1 MQSSVSS
8 RPSSVAAI
16 SRTYTPGP
24 ASPLQSTG
32 QVRITYT
39 LAQSLLSS
47 PHSAVMLDSLR
58 SKLQPLRNLH
68 WRPSAGTLPGS
79 SIRTVQYLDAELV
92 PLDQGVS
99 SARLSTVE
107 GLGASGS
114 VGGEG
119 GRSQI
124 PGTVLGKPF
133 INLWLGMCEDA
144 DTYKNVIRRQLKHWV
159 ASVTTQSKRDQEWL
173 IVLVT
178 VSSPGQDTAGS
189 GGKRLFQMKG
199 SIIDRMRADFTLAK
213 RDRCVQLNYVSG
225 GQEDPAAWTELIA
238 KIKEAI
244 VTTLDGR
251 VAERMDDVRRT
262 EAQRAVPGWNF
273 CTFFVLK
280 ESIAESFE
288 GMTLLDA
295 ALVQYSELEASFY
308 QVLKGKSEKNLSWFG
323 KLGGTAPGDDAAPL
337 LSVTKKPYRDLIMS
351 NAISVFDFRCY
362 LLARQC
368 LLLAKMGA
376 IADVASKAARFISS
390 FARTLRENENSLN
403 EPFLE
408 SWIYSC
414 SLNVVD
420 ECDAWMMG
428 ASGQES
434 VLDTKDVSYTAAKCE
449 LLELARAQLDKIGIR
464 AGHLPQTVPF
474 TTSLPDQ
481 PPKSR
486 PTSASYDP
494 HAAIDPNDEDFKRL
508 SRTGVTN
515 PSLLQAIEGPTEFD
529 KLYKQLVARAID
541 TCVTSGRT
549 RSAAR
554 LKGIL
559 AALHLHRDELS
570 DASSIYSD
578 LPSHYIEQHWSV
590 LESYTRTQHLD
601 VDKPSQ
607 QRPDEDWVRRALAL
621 LKADL
626 LVPEAV
632 RTEATMNR
640 VARLFEEVLKATNDL
655 SSDIVIGDFTPL
667 VARVVSGT
675 ARLDGT
681 RDGSALAVSVTNI
694 LPLTISLEHIR
705 VVLTGCDGA
714 RLAFEHWP
722 TQLPSGDSMLT
733 LFCPD
738 PIPGLFATAEHE
750 YQISRLVFKQQCP
763 EPMHKSSFVKRPLSE
778 ARTVVRVPV
787 DQRAVELGLQI
798 PRHVILGDQR
808 VLFRVRAGRN
818 SLKSGTMRASS
829 PGNQIKY
836 TLDLAKVVDNDSG
849 QVEFSKDG
857 IVVGNLSPDQELAF
871 SVPYVGSPRNDE
883 LEAVL
888 SFTYTTISQPD
899 VTRNVKARCKAYV
912 GLPLIVNIN
921 DKFRN
926 QKSVEK
932 GLSSVMLILS
942 LRLFTNV
949 VIHSANQELVRVA
962 KATLRNN
969 LVPGKLAIK
978 PCRRSP
984 VSVVVR
990 PSRPAPFLFQIE
1002 ASNPNEQ
1009 PVGETLQLVI
1019 AYRSLHEDLAQII
1032 RGAIDASAVNSSN
1045 PRLQKQQRE
1054 TIKAALLEDA
1064 TWIDMFELVRLSPA
1078 NTDLG
1083 PWAQQLV
1090 EKAPVKLD
1098 ARSVAEAIEDMR
1110 TIDLESQ
1117 SDERSEASKWRTVTM
1132 PFDVPLMNIVNRVR
1146 ISPHIDL
1153 GVQKYAGQPID
1164 VTLTITSSFHWSGLG
1179 QEGESGT
1186 IMRYDVAC
1194 EMDSGWLVCGPKRG
1208 EYMATDGGEHAIQL
1222 TLLPLRHG
1230 TLSLPVVSVEPIG
1243 TSEGGRRPSCE
1254 TWQADGAKK
1263 IVVLPRNARSTF
1275 VLAMPIAVA

>member
-1 MQSSVSS
+1 MQVPTS
-8 RPSSVAAI
+8 RPSSAATI
-16 SRTYTPGP
+16 SRTYTPAPPSP
-24 ASPLQSTG
+24 AVPGLPSNG

-39 LAQSLLSS
+39 LAQSLQSS
-47 PHSAVMLDSLR
+47 PHSAVILDSLR

-92 PLDQGVS
+92 PLDLGPS
-99 SARLSTVE
+99 SGRLSTVE
-107 GLGASGS
+107 GLG
-114 VGGEG
+114 VGAEG

-144 DTYKNVIRRQLKHWV
+144 DTYKNVIRRQLKDWV

-178 VSSPGQDTAGS
+178 ISSPGQDAAGS

-213 RDRCVQLNYVSG
+213 RDRCVQLNYISG
-225 GQEDPAAWTELIA
+225 GQEDPAAWTDLIA
-238 KIKEAI
+238 KIKDAI

-295 ALVQYSELEASFY
+295 ALLQYSELEASFY
-308 QVLKGKSEKNLSWFG
+308 QVLKEKNLSWFG
-323 KLGGTAPGDDAAPL
+323 KLGGTTPGDDAAPL

-376 IADVASKAARFISS
+376 IPDVASKAARFISS

-414 SLNVVD
+414 ALNVVD
-420 ECDAWMMG
+420 ECDAWIMG

-434 VLDTKDVSYTAAKCE
+434 ISDATDVSYSAAKCE

-464 AGHLPQTVPF
+464 AGHLPRTAPF

-486 PTSASYDP
+486 PTSASFDP
-494 HAAIDPNDEDFKRL
+494 HAPASDPNDPDYKRL
-508 SRTGVTN
+508 SRAGVTN
-515 PSLLQAIEGPTEFD
+515 SSLLEAIDNPASFD
-529 KLYKQLVARAID
+529 ELYKHLVTRAID
-541 TCVTSGRT
+541 TCVTSWRT

-559 AALHLHRDELS
+559 AALHLHRGELP
-570 DASSIYSD
+570 DANSVYSD
-578 LPSHYIEQHWSV
+578 LPSEYIEQHWSI
-590 LESYTRTQHLD
+590 LESYTRTQHLETN
-601 VDKPSQ
+601 KSGEE
-607 QRPDEDWVRRALAL
+607 QRGETWIRRALGL

-626 LVPEAV
+626 SVPEAA
-632 RTEATMNR
+632 RTKSTIDRIER
-640 VARLFEEVLKATNDL
+640 VFEEILKAANDL
-655 SSDIVIGDFTPL
+655 ASDFVIDDFSPLIVRL
-667 VARVVSGT
+667 VSDT

-681 RDGSALAVSVTNI
+681 RDGSTLAVSVTNT
-694 LPLTISLEHIR
+694 LPLTISVNQLKVTVAGRDGIR
-705 VVLTGCDGA
+705 LT
-714 RLAFEHWP
+714 FEHWP

-738 PIPGLFATAEHE
+738 PIPGLFTTAEHE
-750 YQISRLVFKQQCP
+750 YQISRLTFQQKSP
-763 EPMHKSSFVKRPLSE
+763 EELSKSSFVKSSLSE
-778 ARTVVRVPV
+778 ARMVVRVPA
-787 DQRAVELGLQI
+787 DQRAVRLEMEI
-798 PRHVILGDQR
+798 PRHVTLGDQR
-808 VLFRVRAGRN
+808 VLFRVHTGRN
-818 SLKSGTMRASS
+818 SLKSGTLSVSS
-829 PGNQIKY
+829 QGDQIKY
-836 TLDLAKVVDNDSG
+836 SLDSAKVLGDRSYTVTFAKSSIRI
-849 QVEFSKDG
+849 E
-857 IVVGNLSPDQELAF
+857 NLSPDQGLVF
-871 SVPYVGSPRNDE
+871 SIPYVGSPRNDE
-883 LEAVL
+883 LEATL
-888 SFTYTTISQPD
+888 SFTYSTVSQPD
-899 VTRNVKARCKAYV
+899 ITRTVKSRCKAYV

-926 QKSVEK
+926 Q
-932 GLSSVMLILS
+932 
-942 LRLFTNV
+942 RLFTNV

-962 KATLRNN
+962 KVTLRNASDQ
-969 LVPGKLAIK
+969 GKLVVKA
-978 PCRRSP
+978 CSRSP

-1002 ASNPNEQ
+1002 ANNPSE
-1009 PVGETLQLVI
+1009 PYVGETLQLVI
-1019 AYRSLHEDLAQII
+1019 TYRSLHEDLAKII
-1032 RGAIDASAVNSSN
+1032 QCAVDLSASDSSN
-1045 PRLQKQQRE
+1045 PRLQAQQCD
-1054 TIKAALLEDA
+1054 TIKADLLNA
-1064 TWIDMFELVRLSPA
+1064 TTWIDMFELIRLSPA
-1078 NTDLG
+1078 DIDLET
-1083 PWAQQLV
+1083 WAQQLV

-1098 ARSVAEAIEDMR
+1098 VRSVVDALEDMR
-1110 TIDLESQ
+1110 KIDSQSQ
-1117 SDERSEASKWRTVTM
+1117 SDTRNEDSQWRTVTM
-1132 PFDVPLMNIVNRVR
+1132 PFDVPLMNIVNRVQ
-1146 ISPHIDL
+1146 ITPHLDPTS
-1153 GVQKYAGQPID
+1153 QNYAGQPVD
-1164 VTLTITSSFHWSGLG
+1164 VTLIITSSFHWSGSRQG
-1179 QEGESGT
+1179 VKDKCM
-1186 IMRYDVAC
+1186 MRYDVAC

-1208 EYMATDGGEHAIQL
+1208 EYLATDGNEHAIQL

-1230 TLSLPVVSVEPIG
+1230 TLSLPIVSVEPIES
-1243 TSEGGRRPSCE
+1243 SEGGRRPSYE
-1254 TWQADGAKK
+1254 TWQADGAKR

-1275 VLAMPIAVA
+1275 VVAMPIAVV